1 MKQQPNFFEKLGL
14 ADKEKIHSQIISW
27 LFSQEL
33 QLIDESTKRT
43 LYLKLF
49 KCELPE
55 KYAVYTEW
63 KNMDVVFL
71 DLTGD
76 KPKEALVIENKLKS
90 ELHSNQLTKYY
101 EKVKDK
107 LDDAE
112 VKKIHFRLLAL
123 YEPHDFQK
131 QNINDNWGFVS
142 YTEFHETL
150 LHLFCGINT
159 QKSDENYFEYKI
171 LEAYKEYLEQLLD
184 CIEDFVEDP
193 KKYQT
198 IYNNGSK
205 SLDEKITIQFKGN
218 EGKNT
223 PSNLEQ
229 FVFRNNL
236 ETTFQKIYLN
246 FIANQKLKTANPEL
260 ISEYDIS
267 IGETRG
273 SALIDFRVKKG
284 ILYKNHIVRWGYQIQ
299 GDSYKFTLVVEDP
312 NQNQTKKDIKEE
324 LEDIKVK
331 LKGDILKKAKEQFAL
346 KTLRTGKGSYMSC
359 SINDSANSY
368 WKMDSGLLVKKIL
381 DDIKKFENFVRVEMK
396 NITPTPH
403 PPHTPLG

>member
-33 QLIDESTKRT
+33 QLIDESTKSD
-43 LYLKLF
+43 LYSKLF

-107 LDDAE
+107 LVDKE
-112 VKKIHFRLLAL
+112 VQNVHFRLLAL
-123 YEPHDFQK
+123 YKPYDFHE

-142 YTEFHETL
+142 YKEFKEEL
-150 LHLFCGINT
+150 LDLFFRINT
-159 QKSDENYFEYKI
+159 QKSVKNYFEHKI
-171 LEAYKEYLEQLLD
+171 LEAYKEYLEQLLN
-184 CIEDFVEDP
+184 CIDNFVKDP
-193 KKYQT
+193 KKYLT
-198 IYNNGSK
+198 IYNNGNK
-205 SLDEKITIQFKGN
+205 SLDEKITSQFKGN
-218 EGKNT
+218 EGKNKI
-223 PSNLEQ
+223 SDLEQ

-260 ISEYDIS
+260 ISKYDIG

-273 SALIDFRVKKG
+273 SALIDFRVNKDLGIRYKK
-284 ILYKNHIVRWGYQIQ
+284 HIVRWGYQIQ
-299 GDSYKFTLVVEDP
+299 GDSYKFTLVVEDLNP
-312 NQNQTKKDIKEE
+312 SQTKKNNLPKEIQDIKEE
-324 LEDIKVK
+324 LKEA
-331 LKGDILKKAKEQFAL
+331 ILNKAKKEFAL
-346 KTLRTGKGSYMSC
+346 KTLRTGKGRYMSC
-359 SINDSANSY
+359 STNDSANSY
-368 WKMDSGLLVKKIL
+368 WKMDRDVLVKKIL
-381 DDIKKFENFVRVEMK
+381 EDIKKFENFVRVEMK
-396 NITPTPH
+396 KITPTPH
-403 PPHTPLG
+403 TPLG

>member
-33 QLIDESTKRT
+33 QLIDESTKSK
-43 LYLKLF
+43 LYSKLF
-49 KCELPE
+49 KCELP
-55 KYAVYTEW
+55 KNYAVYTEW

-131 QNINDNWGFVS
+131 QNINGNWGFVS
-142 YTEFHETL
+142 YSEFHETL

-171 LEAYKEYLEQLLD
+171 LEAYKEYLEQLLN
-184 CIEDFVEDP
+184 CIDVFVEEP
-193 KKYQT
+193 KKYLT
-198 IYNNGSK
+198 IYHNGNK
-205 SLDEKITIQFKGN
+205 SLDEKITSQFKGN
-218 EGKNT
+218 EGKNKI
-223 PSNLEQ
+223 SDLEQ

-236 ETTFQKIYLN
+236 ETTFQKINLN

-260 ISEYDIS
+260 ISKYDIG

-312 NQNQTKKDIKEE
+312 NPSQTKKNILTKEMQAIKEE
-324 LEDIKVK
+324 LKEA
-331 LKGDILKKAKEQFAL
+331 ILNKAKKQFAL

-359 SINDSANSY
+359 STNESANSY
-368 WKMDSGLLVKKIL
+368 WKMDRDVLVKKIL
-381 DDIKKFENFVRVEMK
+381 EDIKKFENFVRVEMK
-396 NITPTPH
+396 KITPTPH
-403 PPHTPLG
+403 TPLG

>member
-33 QLIDESTKRT
+33 QLIDERTKSK
-43 LYLKLF
+43 LYSKLF
-49 KCELPE
+49 KCELP
-55 KYAVYTEW
+55 KNYAVYTEW

-131 QNINDNWGFVS
+131 QNINGNWGFVS
-142 YTEFHETL
+142 YSEFHETL

-159 QKSDENYFEYKI
+159 QKSDKNYFEYKI
-171 LEAYKEYLEQLLD
+171 LEAYKEYLEQLLN
-184 CIEDFVEDP
+184 CIDDFVEEP
-193 KKYQT
+193 KKYLT
-198 IYNNGSK
+198 IYHNGNK
-205 SLDEKITIQFKGN
+205 SLDEKITSQFKGN
-218 EGKNT
+218 EGKNKI
-223 PSNLEQ
+223 SDLEQ

-260 ISEYDIS
+260 ISKYDIG

-312 NQNQTKKDIKEE
+312 NPSQTKKNILTKEMQAIKEE
-324 LEDIKVK
+324 LKEA
-331 LKGDILKKAKEQFAL
+331 ILNKAKKQFAL
-346 KTLRTGKGSYMSC
+346 KTLRTGKGRYMSC
-359 SINDSANSY
+359 STNDSANSY
-368 WKMDSGLLVKKIL
+368 WKMDRDVLVKKIL
-381 DDIKKFENFVRVEMK
+381 EDIKKFENFVRVEMK
-396 NITPTPH
+396 KITPTPH
-403 PPHTPLG
+403 TPLG